1 MDFFWSF
8 CRSTASCNP
17 GHNILKLCALGRV
30 CKFLNLEHRGSLM
43 KAFTESQFAYCPL
56 VWMLC
61 SRMFCNNLHRRALR
75 IVYND
80 HSSAFK
86 DLLVKDNLILI
97 YHQNICLLAI
107 ELYKTKNNL
116 SSQLMLELFQRWEVN
131 YSIRSHRFF
140 FKINQ
145 HK

>member
-1 MDFFWSF
+1 
-8 CRSTASCNP
+8 
-17 GHNILKLCALGRV
+17 
-30 CKFLNLEHRGSLM
+30 M

-56 VWMLC
+56 VWMFC

-80 HSSAFK
+80 HSSAFE
-86 DLLVKDNLILI
+86 DLLVKDNLISI
-97 YHQNICLLAI
+97 HHRNICLLAI

-116 SSQLMLELFQRWEVN
+116 SSQLMVELFQRQEVN

-140 FKINQ
+140 FKIN
-145 HK
+145 